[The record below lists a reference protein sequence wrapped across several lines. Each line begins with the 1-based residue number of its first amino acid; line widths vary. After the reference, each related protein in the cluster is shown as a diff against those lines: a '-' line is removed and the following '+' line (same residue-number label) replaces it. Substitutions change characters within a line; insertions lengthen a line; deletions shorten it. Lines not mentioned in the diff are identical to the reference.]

1 MKVATGVSLLVVVL
15 STQRFSNVEAFA
27 SHFDHGRRST
37 SRAFSPLM
45 DPSHLP
51 DLPNQIQSLH
61 DAFSSI
67 SLADLDADAL
77 TSDAASAVSNAF
89 GTASDAVQAV
99 DPSGAVAESA
109 AKSGNG
115 WFGFLTGPTMTVLQY
130 IHYALVA
137 VGVSSDS
144 WGVSIITLTILIKLL
159 TFPLTKA
166 QLEST
171 NKMQVCNAQCCASS
185 IRKRAYLRTT
195 TTTVGLKFERSR
207 TRNTIPSHLSSFISE
222 KLVPV
227 GLVTNYQRNSG
238 KIPE

>member
-77 TSDAASAVSNAF
+77 TSDAAS
-89 GTASDAVQAV
+89 